1 MFAVILT
8 PKTEKM
14 KPILLY
20 IGLLLAF
27 MMQGVSTL
35 KAQPEGFSFYMI
47 QPTTFAEVT
56 AINPVL
62 RQTANVKGARVKGVN
77 VLRGALLPIIKS
89 SSKWL
94 SVSFDSKSR
103 SQSAWLFASQ
113 ARQLKVAAQ
122 QACIMP
128 PIYQVESAD
137 GSIGGVIEGPS
148 ATYQVRTEGKYRL
161 LPFSVGH
168 APGSDNYTL
177 QFLVAGANPSY
188 TYVIT
193 TSLVVTYTAK
203 DKPSLSL
210 VREEEAGKVVY
221 EALYLDLPRTLADDQ
236 IDAYITDYLVYS
248 SDADFAKVICSAFPA
263 EGLVPQVTIYFK
275 ATNGKRYA
283 YTYNASLQPQC
294 NNELFKWQFVE

>member
-1 MFAVILT
+1 MSNVNVKRT
-8 PKTEKM
+8 
-14 KPILLY
+14 LLY
-20 IGLLLAF
+20 VSVLLAF
-27 MMQGVSTL
+27 IVQGVATL
-35 KAQPEGFSFYMI
+35 KAQPKGFSFYMI
-47 QPTTFAEVT
+47 QPTNFAEVT
-56 AINPVL
+56 AVNPVL
-62 RQTANVKGARVKGVN
+62 RQTANVKGARVKGAN

-89 SSKWL
+89 NAKWL
-94 SVSFDSKSR
+94 NVSFDNKSR
-103 SQSAWLFASQ
+103 NQSAWIFASQ
-113 ARQLKVAAQ
+113 ARQLKVATQ

-137 GSIGGVIEGPS
+137 GTIGGVIEGPS

-193 TSLVVTYTAK
+193 TSLVTTYTAK

-210 VREEEAGKVVY
+210 VREEEAGRVVY

-236 IDAYITDYLVYS
+236 VDAYITDYLVNS
-248 SDADFAKVICSAFPA
+248 SDADFAKVIASAFPT
-263 EGLVPQVTIYFK
+263 EGLVPQVTVYFK

-294 NNELFKWQFVE
+294 ANELFKWHFVE

>member
-1 MFAVILT
+1 MSNVNVKRT
-8 PKTEKM
+8 
-14 KPILLY
+14 LLY
-20 IGLLLAF
+20 VSVLLVF
-27 MMQGVSTL
+27 IVQGAATL
-35 KAQPEGFSFYMI
+35 KAQPKGFSFYMI
-47 QPTTFAEVT
+47 QPTNFAEVT
-56 AINPVL
+56 AVNPVL
-62 RQTANVKGARVKGVN
+62 RQTANVKGARVKGAN

-89 SSKWL
+89 NAKWL
-94 SVSFDSKSR
+94 NVSFDSKSR
-103 SQSAWLFASQ
+103 NQSAWIFASQ

-137 GSIGGVIEGPS
+137 GTIGGVIEGPS

-193 TSLVVTYTAK
+193 TSLVATYTAK

-210 VREEEAGKVVY
+210 VRDEESGRVVY

-236 IDAYITDYLVYS
+236 VDAYITDYLVNS
-248 SDADFAKVICSAFPA
+248 SDADFAKVIASAFPA
-263 EGLVPQVTIYFK
+263 EGLVPQVTVYFK
-275 ATNGKRYA
+275 ATNGKRYT

-294 NNELFKWQFVE
+294 YNELFKWQFVE

>member
-1 MFAVILT
+1 MSNVNVKRT
-8 PKTEKM
+8 
-14 KPILLY
+14 LLY
-20 IGLLLAF
+20 IGVLLAF
-27 MMQGVSTL
+27 MLQGVATL
-35 KAQPEGFSFYMI
+35 KAQPEKFSFYMI
-47 QPTTFAEVT
+47 QPTAFAEVT
-56 AINPVL
+56 AVNPVL
-62 RQTANVKGARVKGVN
+62 RQTANVKGAHVKGTN

-89 SSKWL
+89 STKWL
-94 SVSFDSKSR
+94 NVSFDSKSR
-103 SQSAWLFASQ
+103 NQSAWLLASQ
-113 ARQLKVAAQ
+113 ARQRKVAAQ
-122 QACIMP
+122 QTCIMP

-193 TSLVVTYTAK
+193 TSFVTTYTAK

-210 VREEEAGKVVY
+210 VREEEAGRVVY

-236 IDAYITDYLVYS
+236 VDAYITDYLVNS
-248 SDADFAKVICSAFPA
+248 SDVDFAKVITSAFPA
-263 EGLVPQVTIYFK
+263 EGLVPQVTVYFK
-275 ATNGKRYA
+275 AINGKRYA

-294 NNELFKWQFVE
+294 ANELFKWHFVE